1 MRIFKFRNRFPYPS
15 RGPTASV
22 YKARMGLDCERDW
35 PLRMPASLSHPS
47 SFRRLQGVVGG
58 LGDAGAGNVL
68 GRLRL
73 ELKQANS
80 GGGHVFLGF
89 F

>member
-1 MRIFKFRNRFPYPS
+1 
-15 RGPTASV
+15 
-22 YKARMGLDCERDW
+22 
-35 PLRMPASLSHPS
+35 MPASLSHPS

-68 GRLRL
+68 GRLRVRAM
-73 ELKQANS
+73 KQANS